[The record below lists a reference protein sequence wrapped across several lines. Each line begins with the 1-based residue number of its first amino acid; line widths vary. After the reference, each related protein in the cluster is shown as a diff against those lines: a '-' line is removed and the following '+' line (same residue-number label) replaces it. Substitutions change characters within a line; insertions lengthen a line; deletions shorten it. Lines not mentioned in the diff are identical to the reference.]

1 MAKRAL
7 IQSLSDIDLRL
18 VRIFIAVTECGG
30 FAASELELNIGRSTI
45 SKHMS
50 DLELRIGLKLC
61 NRGPS
66 GFSLTLE
73 GEQVL
78 KASRRLLASIDG
90 FQADID
96 NIHTNLTGTLRL
108 GLFDQSSTNPDAHIH
123 KAIQMFDDV
132 APDVALEI
140 ALDPPSALES
150 RVLDGS
156 MDIAIVPV
164 HRRSTLLNYTH
175 LYTEHMTLYCGEG
188 HVLFDS
194 PNDLTAQDLNLADH
208 KYAGYAF
215 NSPNMKAGIDLGI
228 TRAAKVQE
236 EEALALLIQSGRY
249 LGFLADHVAETFL
262 RKGTVRPIAPADTAY
277 SSTFAVIT
285 RKKPEPDRK
294 TLEFVSCLKRF
305 HDANVQP

>member
-1 MAKRAL
+1 M
-7 IQSLSDIDLRL
+7 
-18 VRIFIAVTECGG
+18 RIFIAVTECGG
-30 FAASELELNIGRSTI
+30 FAASEMELNIGRSTI

-78 KASRRLLASIDG
+78 KAARKLLAAIDD
-90 FQADID
+90 FQSDID

-108 GLFDQSSTNPDAHIH
+108 GLFDQSTTNPNAQIH
-123 KAIQMFDDV
+123 KAIQKFDDV

-140 ALDPPSALES
+140 ALDPPSNLEA
-150 RVLDGS
+150 RVIDGGLDV
-156 MDIAIVPV
+156 AIVPV
-164 HRRSTLLNYTH
+164 HRRSTLLNYAY

-188 HVLFDS
+188 HALFDAQE
-194 PNDLTAQDLNLADH
+194 DLTAQDLNLADH

-215 NSPNMKAGIDLGI
+215 NSPNMKAGIELGI

-236 EEALALLIQSGRY
+236 EEALSLLIQSGRY

-262 RKGTVRPIAPADTAY
+262 RKGTVRAIAPADTSY
-277 SSTFAVIT
+277 TSTFAAIT

-294 TLEFVSCLKRF
+294 TQEFLSCLRAF
-305 HDANVQP
+305 HDENTHE